1 MIFATGSTALLLC
14 FPSSR
19 MGNERRARTS
29 DTRVRLGV
37 GCVVLMG
44 DELLMARRRRVHG
57 DGSWSPPGGSLE
69 FGESFA
75 DTARR
80 EVEEE
85 TGIAIDADPAYLG
98 ITNDLFPEEQKHF
111 VTVWM
116 IAECTSAMPIIA
128 APYELDEVAWVTS
141 ARMPAPLFAPF
152 ARLLH
157 TLTAVHEPDEH
168 RYAEMVARLQP
179 FAIAARRSSAEQ
191 RRPLS
196 SR

>member
-1 MIFATGSTALLLC
+1 M
-14 FPSSR
+14 R
-19 MGNERRARTS
+19 NWRRRRIA
-29 DTRVRLGV
+29 DTRVRVGV

-44 DELLMARRRRVHG
+44 SELLMTRRRGVHG

-85 TGIAIDADPAYLG
+85 TGIAVEADPAYLG

-116 IAECTSAMPIIA
+116 IAECTSGVPIVA

-141 ARMPAPLFAPF
+141 ARMPVPLFAPF

-168 RYAEMVARLQP
+168 RDAEMAARLQP
-179 FAIAARRSSAEQ
+179 FAVAARRGSAKES
-191 RRPLS
+191 RSLS